1 MLVHQRVMLFM
12 FNQFENN
19 AWFEGKE
26 EHKLNMK
33 YPSVLFNSFVT
44 SKMKMLKAKQK
55 HDMID
60 MM

>member
-1 MLVHQRVMLFM
+1 MLFM

-26 EHKLNMK
+26 NKLNMNEI
-33 YPSVLFNSFVT
+33 PSVLFNSFIT
-44 SKMKMLKAKQK
+44 SKMKMLNAKQK

>member
-1 MLVHQRVMLFM
+1 MLFM